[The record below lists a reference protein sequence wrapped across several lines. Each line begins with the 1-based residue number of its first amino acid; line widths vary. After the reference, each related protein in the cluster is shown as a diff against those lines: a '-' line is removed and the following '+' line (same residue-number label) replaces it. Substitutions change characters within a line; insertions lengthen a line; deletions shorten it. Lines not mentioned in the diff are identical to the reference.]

1 MKVYLIGAGP
11 GDPELITLK
20 ARRVLETCGAV
31 VYDDLIAR
39 EILALAPAG
48 ASRIYVGKR
57 GGKPSMG
64 QEAINGLLV
73 NLARQGLVV
82 ARLKGGDPCVF
93 GRGGEEAM
101 HLAENGIPFEFVP
114 GVTSAIAG
122 PVSAGIPPTHR
133 GMAASVTLVTAHEDP
148 GKNSGFLDW
157 DHLARDTGTLVF
169 LMGASRIES
178 IASKLV
184 ERGMDPSTPCAMI
197 QEATTPAQRTLVSTL
212 AAVGGEAALAGMS
225 SPSVIVVGKV
235 AGLAGRLGQQRN
247 LPLSGMSVLVTRPA
261 HQSYESAALFAA
273 SGAKTVCYPLVE
285 IRELDFELPDPHS
298 CDMVVFTSQN
308 AVSIFFSRLASRG
321 LDARALAPAK
331 IYCIGPRT
339 RESLKSFGI
348 IADGM
353 AEEFRAEGLVE
364 LFRDMDLSGLRVCLP
379 RARGARPVLV
389 DALRRKGARV
399 DEITV
404 YETVLPENASGET
417 FLQALSEVDTV
428 VFTSP
433 SGVRHALELLG
444 GDAMPL
450 ESKRIAA
457 IGPVTAEALKNRGLT
472 PGVTASVY
480 TDEGI
485 IAALS
490 GGSS

>member
-235 AGLAGRLGQQRN
+235 AGLAGRLGQRRN

-273 SGAKTVCYPLVE
+273 SGARAVC
-285 IRELDFELPDPHS
+285 
-298 CDMVVFTSQN
+298 
-308 AVSIFFSRLASRG
+308 
-321 LDARALAPAK
+321 
-331 IYCIGPRT
+331 
-339 RESLKSFGI
+339 
-348 IADGM
+348 
-353 AEEFRAEGLVE
+353 
-364 LFRDMDLSGLRVCLP
+364 
-379 RARGARPVLV
+379 
-389 DALRRKGARV
+389 
-399 DEITV
+399 
-404 YETVLPENASGET
+404 
-417 FLQALSEVDTV
+417 
-428 VFTSP
+428 
-433 SGVRHALELLG
+433 
-444 GDAMPL
+444 
-450 ESKRIAA
+450 
-457 IGPVTAEALKNRGLT
+457 
-472 PGVTASVY
+472 
-480 TDEGI
+480 
-485 IAALS
+485 
-490 GGSS
+490 